1 MQKLYF
7 LSDPPHLVKDFQ
19 NNWENSHG
27 HLNTRKHVL
36 SNEIVISSCNKVI
49 LYRVLSA
56 KIEIIVFYILKLLLP
71 KENKQANKKQMISSA
86 MICFVLGIHN

>member
-7 LSDPPHLVKDFQ
+7 LSDPPYLVKDFQ

-27 HLNTRKHVL
+27 HLNTRKLVL

-49 LYRVLSA
+49 LYRVLSV
-56 KIEIIVFYILKLLLP
+56 KIEIIVFYILKLILP
-71 KENKQANKKQMISSA
+71 KENKHANKKQMISSA